1 QRCSFAV
8 VRQKYE
14 VQVRDAYVLPGNTG
28 VLRCEI
34 PTFVKEYV
42 AVTSWVRDSA
52 YNIFP
57 TPKSD
62 DRHHMLP
69 TGELLVFSVTSSDA
83 QSSYRC
89 RTVHRVTGDTVESS
103 SYARLVVTGKF
114 YTMIHTL
121 DRVGPPDRLSIGRR
135 TFRPFEYLTPTNA
148 PGEFLWP
155 RSR

>member
-1 QRCSFAV
+1 MLVNGSMYFLPFGAETYRHDVHSAVYRCQASNSVGRVLGREITVKAV

-57 TPKSD
+57 TPKS
-62 DRHHMLP
+62 
-69 TGELLVFSVTSSDA
+69 GE
-83 QSSYRC
+83 
-89 RTVHRVTGDTVESS
+89 
-103 SYARLVVTGKF
+103 
-114 YTMIHTL
+114 
-121 DRVGPPDRLSIGRR
+121 
-135 TFRPFEYLTPTNA
+135 
-148 PGEFLWP
+148 
-155 RSR
+155 